1 MATNPPPNLPIAK
14 DVEPSTTLKLP
25 PAPLLPPK
33 PVTSFTAPVLSTPK
47 PPSTNTL
54 PQFTPSVTA
63 KSSYPPPVTP
73 KPETASRAVGS
84 NNINTKSSI
93 RTMEGDI
100 KSVSKGTPAKGVEV
114 TIPNSPPL
122 PSIERPATQTPQKT
136 LPPSANV
143 SIAGAEKRS
152 VIPSNRPY
160 SPQQVKDKPA
170 PSTEIA
176 VPPKKTPVFNRWTL
190 IAVIVLVAL
199 GSGGYWFYFLRE
211 GETPPISS
219 SSPSPTFKP
228 DFLKPL
234 KLIFTDN
241 DSVIIPDLASMADFE
256 PLNLALSQVVI
267 SEGSKNL
274 FLEPKNEAEEPM
286 SFSSFASKFLTNPNQ
301 SLLGNITDKRFG
313 LVISRQQE
321 KFDSLGEPVLEAE
334 SETRTALIVE
344 VTDVTIAKTAMSEWE
359 QTLPEALLDFFQIT
373 DESDQ
378 IAFDDNSYRDVS
390 IRFMNFP
397 SPDRSIDYA
406 FVSSATGNTYL
417 VVANSREQ
425 IYSIIDTLLGF

>member
-1 MATNPPPNLPIAK
+1 MKNFARIVSALFIIGGL
-14 DVEPSTTLKLP
+14 V
-25 PAPLLPPK
+25 LL
-33 PVTSFTAPVLSTPK
+33 FG
-47 PPSTNTL
+47 
-54 PQFTPSVTA
+54 
-63 KSSYPPPVTP
+63 KSDWFPDFY
-73 KPETASRAVGS
+73 
-84 NNINTKSSI
+84 N
-93 RTMEGDI
+93 
-100 KSVSKGTPAKGVEV
+100 
-114 TIPNSPPL
+114 
-122 PSIERPATQTPQKT
+122 
-136 LPPSANV
+136 
-143 SIAGAEKRS
+143 
-152 VIPSNRPY
+152 
-160 SPQQVKDKPA
+160 
-170 PSTEIA
+170 
-176 VPPKKTPVFNRWTL
+176 PVFMGSMGF
-190 IAVIVLVAL
+190 ISAFLVV
-199 GSGGYWFYFLRE
+199 
-211 GETPPISS
+211 
-219 SSPSPTFKP
+219 SPR
-228 DFLKPL
+228 
-234 KLIFTDN
+234 
-241 DSVIIPDLASMADFE
+241 V
-256 PLNLALSQVVI
+256 
-267 SEGSKNL
+267 

-286 SFSSFASKFLTNPNQ
+286 SFSSFASKFLTNQNQ

>member
-1 MATNPPPNLPIAK
+1 MVGDFSQSIYSWRGAEIRNLEKIQTDFPRT
-14 DVEPSTTLKLP
+14 VVFHLEQNYRSTQNILNFAYDIISKNQSHPVLKL
-25 PAPLLPPK
+25 
-33 PVTSFTAPVLSTPK
+33 
-47 PPSTNTL
+47 
-54 PQFTPSVTA
+54 
-63 KSSYPPPVTP
+63 
-73 KPETASRAVGS
+73 
-84 NNINTKSSI
+84 
-93 RTMEGDI
+93 
-100 KSVSKGTPAKGVEV
+100 
-114 TIPNSPPL
+114 
-122 PSIERPATQTPQKT
+122 
-136 LPPSANV
+136 
-143 SIAGAEKRS
+143 
-152 VIPSNRPY
+152 
-160 SPQQVKDKPA
+160 
-170 PSTEIA
+170 
-176 VPPKKTPVFNRWTL
+176 
-190 IAVIVLVAL
+190 
-199 GSGGYWFYFLRE
+199 
-211 GETPPISS
+211 
-219 SSPSPTFKP
+219 
-228 DFLKPL
+228 
-234 KLIFTDN
+234 FTDN